1 MKILLYIG
9 LALIAVIVLVVA
21 IGYLLPQSHVASR
34 SVVVNAP
41 PAQVFETIA
50 RVGDHASWRTGVERV
65 EVVSTAPLRWKEHA
79 GGDVLTME
87 ATSVTAPDQFVS
99 RIADPN
105 LPFGGTWTIDLKP
118 EGAATR
124 VTITE
129 HGEVYNPIFRF
140 MSRFVFGHT
149 ATIDAYLPALQRRHA
164 PVTKGV

>member
-1 MKILLYIG
+1 M
-9 LALIAVIVLVVA
+9 A
-21 IGYLLPQSHVASR
+21 PQ
-34 SVVVNAP
+34 
-41 PAQVFETIA
+41 
-50 RVGDHASWRTGVERV
+50 
-65 EVVSTAPLRWKEHA
+65 
-79 GGDVLTME
+79 
-87 ATSVTAPDQFVS
+87 QFVS

-118 EGAATR
+118 EGAGTR

-149 ATIDAYLPALQRRHA
+149 ATIDAYLTALQRRHA